1 MVSEMDMNDYKSAIK
16 KLLTKSRYEH
26 SINVSKAAEDIAER
40 YGVSIKKAR
49 IAGLLHDITKDM
61 TKKEQLEMI
70 NKYNIEMSKLELS
83 IDKLWH
89 AKTGAEY
96 VKNEFK
102 IDDEEIINAIRYH
115 TTGKPNMSDLEK
127 VIFVADTIAEDRNF
141 KGVDDIRKAIK
152 KSLNEGVLAAL
163 IASIDFLIIKKKL
176 IHDDTFLAYNGIL
189 FD

>member
-16 KLLTKSRYEH
+16 KLLNKSRYEH
-26 SINVSKAAEDIAER
+26 SINVSKAAEDIAKR
-40 YGVSIKKAR
+40 YGISIKKAR
-49 IAGLLHDITKDM
+49 IAGLLHDITKNM
-61 TKKEQLEMI
+61 TNKEQLEMI

-83 IDKLWH
+83 MDKLWH

-96 VKNEFK
+96 VKNEFA

-127 VIFVADTIAEDRNF
+127 VIFVADAIAEDRKFN
-141 KGVDDIRKAIK
+141 GVDDIRKAIK

-163 IASIDFLIIKKKL
+163 IASIDFLTIKKKP
-176 IHDDTFLAYNGIL
+176 IHDDTFLAYNDIL